1 VADRG
6 TSSYRFESFVVSR
19 PTRVLLRGG
28 REVPLIPRYFDL
40 LLLLLERRH
49 EAVPKQEIFDA
60 VWGDV
65 IVSDGSLSQ
74 AVRTLRRALGD
85 DSRNSR
91 FIRTVSRYGYR
102 FVHEGVVEEVAVERD
117 RGGATNAAAASGPGA
132 TSVAASRGT
141 RIEAE
146 DAETSAPGLRVGDS
160 AAALERLLAGDP
172 ERALEDDDRREAAA
186 ILHALGTD
194 AALGLLAGREGEAA
208 ARALLRDTRWDVAGA
223 GRVPLWGAPHG
234 LAAARLLA
242 AHRLSS
248 ARRAVASRWSA
259 AAAGGAL
266 AGALAGTLGALLLVA
281 GPSSHASMRLPPT
294 LALIGGVVGG
304 LGAAGV
310 GAGLALAEAAARS
323 QRGAALVIG
332 GALGG
337 GAVGAA
343 FHYIAR
349 WSIEGLFGH
358 APEDLSGGIEGFV
371 IGCAAGMGYALA
383 TPRPRGG
390 GMATPR
396 GLARLATM
404 LATGSACAAACAALA
419 LAGAPLVGASLHQIA
434 LAFQGS
440 EVDLGPIALLLGE
453 SNPGRVTR
461 AFVGVFEGL
470 FFGSGLAAGLT
481 RRPRSRPTPEPRAA

>member
-1 VADRG
+1 MADRG
-6 TSSYRFESFVVSR
+6 NSSYRFESFVVSR
-19 PTRVLLRGG
+19 PTRALLRGG

-85 DSRNSR
+85 DSRNPR

-102 FVHEGVVEEVAVERD
+102 FVHDGVVEEVAGERD
-117 RGGATNAAAASGPGA
+117 RGGAASAAAAAAGSGA
-132 TSVAASRGT
+132 TSAAAPRDV
-141 RIEAE
+141 RIDAG

-160 AAALERLLAGDP
+160 AAALERLLAGDSA
-172 ERALEDDDRREAAA
+172 RALEDDDRREAAA
-186 ILHALGTD
+186 VLHGLGTD
-194 AALGLLAGREGEAA
+194 AALSLIAGREGEAA

-248 ARRAVASRWSA
+248 ARRAVARRGSA

-294 LALIGGVVGG
+294 LALIGGIVGG

-310 GAGLALAEAAARS
+310 GAGLALAEAASRS

-343 FHYIAR
+343 FHHVAL

-358 APEDLSGGIEGFV
+358 APQGLGGGVEGFV
-371 IGCAAGMGYALA
+371 IGCAAGVGYALA

-396 GLARLATM
+396 GSARGRGVA
-404 LATGSACAAACAALA
+404 SA
-419 LAGAPLVGASLHQIA
+419 
-434 LAFQGS
+434 
-440 EVDLGPIALLLGE
+440 
-453 SNPGRVTR
+453 
-461 AFVGVFEGL
+461 
-470 FFGSGLAAGLT
+470 
-481 RRPRSRPTPEPRAA
+481 